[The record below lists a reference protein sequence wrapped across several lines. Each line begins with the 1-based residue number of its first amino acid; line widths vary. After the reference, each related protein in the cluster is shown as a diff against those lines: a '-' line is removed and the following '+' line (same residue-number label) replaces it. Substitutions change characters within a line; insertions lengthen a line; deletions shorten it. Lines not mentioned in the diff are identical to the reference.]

1 MQKKT
6 AVPQRSRVTLVVAL
20 TLLGLVSL
28 SATGVSQEGGSLP
41 SSRALAGGGSEL
53 PVTAVSLFTTGVGYF
68 QHDGFVEGTEAVALT
83 FAAGDIDDILKS
95 LVIQDF
101 DGGTVEASYPSQE
114 PVERILGSFSIDIAD
129 NPSLAELLTRARGE
143 MVEVE
148 VPEQL
153 SGTVSGVEY
162 RSRVTDGATERV
174 PFLVLQTG
182 SGLRQVSLYE
192 LRTLRFTDLAL
203 QAELDAALAVIAD
216 NRQEERKTVTVRF
229 SGEGRRRVRV
239 AYIREVP
246 VWKTSYR
253 MVLADDGTAQLQG
266 WAIVEN
272 TGESDWR
279 DVTLRLAASQPISF
293 VMDLYSPIYRER
305 PRVSPQLSANVA
317 PQEYDRGVA
326 PAPSVARSSGA
337 APMFDMAEE
346 ALAFEPPNAEPEPID
361 LGAGVSSAANFEP
374 GAVYRISEPV
384 SIPRR
389 GAALIPIVQAEIPAS
404 RVSIYNRGVLANR
417 PLGGV
422 RFENATGLQLPAG
435 PATIFDGANYA
446 GDAQLPQTVA
456 GEKRLLS
463 YAVDLQSAVLT
474 QTQAEPTTITQITIS
489 SGAIRV
495 TRESRSTTGYTV
507 ERLSEEAVTLVIEH
521 PRRSGWELLSPRD
534 PVEELAGAYRF
545 ELTVDGGRT
554 ETFEVEERSARVQ
567 SLSLRSLSEAD
578 LQFYITNGEIDAST
592 RRTLERVQTLRAAVA
607 EAQTE
612 RRFVER
618 EIATITREQER
629 IRENLAVVESGT
641 TLYQRYID
649 TLTEQE
655 DRLAQ
660 LQRELSAAAAEERE
674 ANDALGSY
682 IDGL

>member
-1 MQKKT
+1 MQKKS

-41 SSRALAGGGSEL
+41 SPRALAGGGSEL

-192 LRTLRFTDLAL
+192 LRTLRFTDPAL

-618 EIATITREQER
+618 EITTITREQER

>member
-1 MQKKT
+1 MQKKS

-41 SSRALAGGGSEL
+41 SPRALAGGGSEL

-192 LRTLRFTDLAL
+192 LRTLRFTDPAL

-253 MVLADDGTAQLQG
+253 MVLAADGTAQLQG

-435 PATIFDGANYA
+435 PATIFDGATYA

-463 YAVDLQSAVLT
+463 YAVDLESAILT
-474 QTQAEPTTITQITIS
+474 QTQAEPTTITQIAIS

-618 EIATITREQER
+618 EITTITREQER

>member
-41 SSRALAGGGSEL
+41 SPRALAGGGSEL

-346 ALAFEPPNAEPEPID
+346 SLAFEPPNAEPEPID

-389 GAALIPIVQAEIPAS
+389 GAALIPIVQSEIPAS

-435 PATIFDGANYA
+435 PATIFDGATYA

-463 YAVDLQSAVLT
+463 YAVDLESAILT
-474 QTQAEPTTITQITIS
+474 QTQAEPTTITQIAIS